1 MRGCESFYLTPV
13 NKPKSDVWYKSL
25 PMGINTI
32 SKCMSRLSMSLGS
45 DKFLTNTSQRR
56 TAKTR
61 LTTAGLPR
69 EVVAKKTGNIERSCH
84 YMIKSNTSQYCLSKH
99 CSGHLSEIDGV
110 YVDGGDFEKTMS
122 MCLYAPN
129 QNDHH
134 ATTLEVFSHVSQVQP
149 MSQLATMAQVQT
161 GVPVSTVAQVPTM
174 VSTVAQVSPMAPTVA
189 QVPSM
194 IPALAQVPNAP
205 NDVPPTVTEIN
216 KNGCSVRIS
225 L

>member
-1 MRGCESFYLTPV
+1 
-13 NKPKSDVWYKSL
+13 
-25 PMGINTI
+25 
-32 SKCMSRLSMSLGS
+32 
-45 DKFLTNTSQRR
+45 
-56 TAKTR
+56 
-61 LTTAGLPR
+61 
-69 EVVAKKTGNIERSCH
+69 
-84 YMIKSNTSQYCLSKH
+84 
-99 CSGHLSEIDGV
+99 
-110 YVDGGDFEKTMS
+110 
-122 MCLYAPN
+122 
-129 QNDHH
+129 
-134 ATTLEVFSHVSQVQP
+134 